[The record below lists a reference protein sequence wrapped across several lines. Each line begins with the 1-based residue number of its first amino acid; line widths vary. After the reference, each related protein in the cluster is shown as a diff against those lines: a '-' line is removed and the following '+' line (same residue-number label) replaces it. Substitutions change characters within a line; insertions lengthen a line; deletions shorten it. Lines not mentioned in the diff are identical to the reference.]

1 MPCGYVVRGDVV
13 WPTRVVQPARPPALV
28 YLDLNPF
35 INLAKVAKGTA
46 PQDYAELLEE
56 CRGAKADGRAVFP
69 LSTTHAIEIADI
81 GSFQQRSDITVVM
94 EELSDFKYLL
104 GRPVIIR
111 LEVEAALD
119 DVTGS
124 ELAVGEGIPLIGD
137 SVLWAFGMRGG
148 LTIQGEDAQEAEQRL
163 RDRLGNEFFDRM
175 MAGFN
180 REAERMLL
188 TGPDEQDKAELR
200 KHGYAPERP
209 YQHQENRAQQERGQA
224 AILDAN
230 PEYRGEKLRDLMN
243 VRETLIEF
251 NEILANGIHA
261 RDTTLEELFGTGE
274 DVGKARDFN
283 DAMTRVAVSL
293 KAHYHRD
300 GRHPWTSNDIHDI
313 DALAVAVPY
322 CDAVFADKAA
332 WNALKTSRELD
343 VFETELPRRPLELT
357 QWLRDRPK
365 PHQSS

>member
-1 MPCGYVVRGDVV
+1 MPRGYVLRDDVV
-13 WPTRVVQPARPPALV
+13 WPARVVQPPRPPALV
-28 YLDLNPF
+28 YLDLNHF

-46 PQDYAELLEE
+46 PAGYAELLME
-56 CRGAKADGRAVFP
+56 CRRAKADGRAVFP
-69 LSTTHAIEIADI
+69 LSATHAIEIADI
-81 GSFQQRSDITVVM
+81 ASFQQRSDITAVM

-104 GRPVIIR
+104 GRPIVMR

-119 DVTGS
+119 GVTGT
-124 ELAVGEGIPLIGD
+124 EMGAGEGIELIGN

-148 LTIQGEDAQEAEQRL
+148 LTIEGEDGREAEQRL

-175 MAGFN
+175 MADFN
-180 REAERMLL
+180 RDAERMLL

-200 KHGYAPERP
+200 ENGYAPERI
-209 YQHQENRAQQERGQA
+209 YQGQENRAQQEREQA

-251 NEILANGIHA
+251 NEILANGIAA
-261 RDTTLEELFGTGE
+261 RNATIEELFGTGH
-274 DVGKARDFN
+274 DVDKARNFN
-283 DAMTRVAVSL
+283 DSMPSIRVAVSI
-293 KAHYHRD
+293 KTHYHRD
-300 GRHPWTSNDIHDI
+300 SGHRWTSNDLHDI

-332 WNALKTSRELD
+332 WNALKMSRELD
-343 VFETELPRRPLELT
+343 VFKTELPRRPKDLA
-357 QWLRDRPK
+357 QWLSAQPN
-365 PHQSS
+365 P